1 MGFFYAIVISKL
13 KTTKT
18 KSFKKFNKVVAVI
31 GHLVWDRIINLSG
44 EVVGAP
50 GGIAYNLAA
59 LGRIADSALII
70 MPVCNIGYDL
80 YDTVISFYSRFHC
93 IDFSLA
99 NRISR
104 KNKIHELV
112 YLEDGRREEI
122 NIGEL
127 PVINPTLFNRC
138 NKIDAALI
146 NYIGGDEFPPRYI
159 KWLKQKYSPL
169 IYLDYHSLSLGRYK
183 LTEKKQKVKR
193 YLRYHPHW
201 QEYTSQADIIQ
212 MNHYELKS
220 IFPETEDDS
229 ESIIVSSKKIFA
241 TGPMAVII
249 TREEKGVIVIS
260 GAKTRLRVD
269 LFPAVSIKKVV
280 DPTGCGD
287 SFAAGF
293 VFEYLENKDIRKA
306 CRRGLKLAGLKA
318 GFSGLNGFFR

>member
-59 LGRIADSALII
+59 LGRIVDSALTI

-127 PVINPTLFNRC
+127 PVITPTLFNRC

-183 LTEKKQKVKR
+183 LTEKKQ
-193 YLRYHPHW
+193 
-201 QEYTSQADIIQ
+201 
-212 MNHYELKS
+212 
-220 IFPETEDDS
+220 
-229 ESIIVSSKKIFA
+229 
-241 TGPMAVII
+241 
-249 TREEKGVIVIS
+249 
-260 GAKTRLRVD
+260 
-269 LFPAVSIKKVV
+269 
-280 DPTGCGD
+280 
-287 SFAAGF
+287 
-293 VFEYLENKDIRKA
+293 
-306 CRRGLKLAGLKA
+306 
-318 GFSGLNGFFR
+318 